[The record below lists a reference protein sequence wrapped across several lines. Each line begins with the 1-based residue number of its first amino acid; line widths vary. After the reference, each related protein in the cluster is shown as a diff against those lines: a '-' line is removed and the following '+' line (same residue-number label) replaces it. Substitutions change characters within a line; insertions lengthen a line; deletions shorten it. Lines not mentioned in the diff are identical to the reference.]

1 MSIVRRVTQETAPI
15 PGLQLG
21 KFGRLCS
28 TLVNSARKSYSGP
41 VISAERRRR
50 ILHAVHHE
58 GATSVRDLAERME
71 VSESTIR
78 RDLQVLD
85 KDGELVRTY
94 GGAIALEDRTAGE
107 ALRAEVLRPQ
117 PVTGDASFEGGSENR
132 ERPFDLVATTDRP
145 LKERVAAAA
154 AASIDDGDVVILDI
168 GTTTPLVAELLR
180 GRDLTVITS
189 NLAVFDV
196 LRDDDAVR
204 LVLLGGVVRRN
215 YQSLVGS
222 VTGQVL
228 SHLNADTVL
237 LSCTGV
243 RNNGRVV
250 DNMAVEEPIKR
261 AMIEAAEKVVL
272 LATETK
278 FPGTGSLRLCSVSEV
293 DVLITTEGADPAP
306 LQLCRDAGGKVIIT

>member
-1 MSIVRRVTQETAPI
+1 M
-15 PGLQLG
+15 
-21 KFGRLCS
+21 
-28 TLVNSARKSYSGP
+28 
-41 VISAERRRR
+41 ISAERRRR

-107 ALRAEVLRPQ
+107 ALRREVLQPQ
-117 PVTGDASFEGGSENR
+117 PATGDASFEGGGSENR
-132 ERPFDLVATTDRP
+132 ERPFDLVVAADRP
-145 LKERVAAAA
+145 LKQRVAAAA
-154 AASIDDGDVVILDI
+154 ADLIDDGDVVILDI

-180 GRDLTVITS
+180 GRDVTVITS

-196 LRDDDAVR
+196 LRDDEAVR

-222 VTGQVL
+222 VTGQAL
-228 SHLNADTVL
+228 SHLNADVVL

-250 DNMAVEEPIKR
+250 DNMAVEEPVKR

-293 DVLITTEGADPAP
+293 DVLITTGGADPAP
-306 LQLCRDAGGKVIIT
+306 LKLCRDAGGKVIIT